1 MVFCFLIKYF
11 FPALLYFINTLIQP
25 LKCSLKYNFC
35 EFSHLV
41 CYLVTLN
48 LYSKAFLLALLFS
61 STSWFLF
68 SFFWSLPN
76 QFIFLT
82 TLISL
87 LFTAF
92 LHKKENLVYA
102 ALLYS
107 LLPKGTHSYNLAPV
121 ELQTTALSV
130 STVATVFL
138 KSFNLRQYLGLL
150 FFFSL
155 PSSFGALRFLG
166 LFLYNFSLSFLN
178 SPRSFFFNFLEKWV
192 FTTNHKRVGINYM
205 WYVVIA
211 GVVTTVF
218 ATAIKLELGE
228 PGSLYCGGNM
238 RLYLSLVTGHAVIM
252 VFLAYVPVYYG
263 VFTNYLIPIQLGAR
277 DFAYP
282 RLNNFSFWVFPPSLF
297 FFSNSLLKYQ
307 GLVTGWTFYPPLSS
321 KKYSS
326 SFNMDITILSV
337 LSIAT
342 ASLISTTNLISTYR
356 YMRGASMKADYR
368 FIPLSVYG
376 TLFGALLFT
385 FAAPVLGIAMFMLYF
400 DRHGITNFFNVAK
413 GGDVVL
419 YQHLFW
425 FFGHPEVYVLILPTF
440 GYVSNIIVFAT
451 RHNLLAYDHM
461 VISMGA
467 ICLLGSIVWGHH
479 MYIGGLNRGLKN
491 LFSATSLFVSIP
503 STLKIHSWIATLQS
517 GNLHFSVQLIWIF
530 IFLTGILIGGIT
542 GMVLGMAGFDVLYHD
557 TYYVVG
563 HFHLVLSMG
572 GFAVIFAVFFHYW
585 FYFFRVGYNK
595 FLAVL
600 QAVLFFVGELV
611 TFVPAL
617 FLGMSGMPRRI
628 NDYPVYFS
636 GWHSMSSL
644 GHGLVVLSLFVFLAL
659 VLESK
664 YSSRKFLYANKY
676 SKGVPYFANRHSAY
690 LMLITQL
697 RTKLKVKRSCG
708 NPTLT
713 SF

>member
-61 STSWFLF
+61 STTWFLF

-155 PSSFGALRFLG
+155 PSSFGTLRFLG

>member
-61 STSWFLF
+61 STTWFLF

-155 PSSFGALRFLG
+155 PSSFGTLRFLG

-297 FFSNSLLKYQ
+297 FFFK
-307 GLVTGWTFYPPLSS
+307 LSFKVPGFS
-321 KKYSS
+321 
-326 SFNMDITILSV
+326 
-337 LSIAT
+337 
-342 ASLISTTNLISTYR
+342 
-356 YMRGASMKADYR
+356 
-368 FIPLSVYG
+368 YG
-376 TLFGALLFT
+376 
-385 FAAPVLGIAMFMLYF
+385 V
-400 DRHGITNFFNVAK
+400 
-413 GGDVVL
+413 
-419 YQHLFW
+419 
-425 FFGHPEVYVLILPTF
+425 
-440 GYVSNIIVFAT
+440 
-451 RHNLLAYDHM
+451 NLLPA
-461 VISMGA
+461 S
-467 ICLLGSIVWGHH
+467 
-479 MYIGGLNRGLKN
+479 
-491 LFSATSLFVSIP
+491 FVQ
-503 STLKIHSWIATLQS
+503 K
-517 GNLHFSVQLIWIF
+517 
-530 IFLTGILIGGIT
+530 
-542 GMVLGMAGFDVLYHD
+542 
-557 TYYVVG
+557 
-563 HFHLVLSMG
+563 
-572 GFAVIFAVFFHYW
+572 VFFE
-585 FYFFRVGYNK
+585 F
-595 FLAVL
+595 
-600 QAVLFFVGELV
+600 
-611 TFVPAL
+611 
-617 FLGMSGMPRRI
+617 
-628 NDYPVYFS
+628 
-636 GWHSMSSL
+636 
-644 GHGLVVLSLFVFLAL
+644 
-659 VLESK
+659 
-664 YSSRKFLYANKY
+664 
-676 SKGVPYFANRHSAY
+676 
-690 LMLITQL
+690 
-697 RTKLKVKRSCG
+697 
-708 NPTLT
+708 
-713 SF
+713 

>member
-1 MVFCFLIKYF
+1 
-11 FPALLYFINTLIQP
+11 
-25 LKCSLKYNFC
+25 
-35 EFSHLV
+35 
-41 CYLVTLN
+41 
-48 LYSKAFLLALLFS
+48 
-61 STSWFLF
+61 
-68 SFFWSLPN
+68 
-76 QFIFLT
+76 
-82 TLISL
+82 
-87 LFTAF
+87 
-92 LHKKENLVYA
+92 
-102 ALLYS
+102 
-107 LLPKGTHSYNLAPV
+107 
-121 ELQTTALSV
+121 
-130 STVATVFL
+130 
-138 KSFNLRQYLGLL
+138 
-150 FFFSL
+150 
-155 PSSFGALRFLG
+155 
-166 LFLYNFSLSFLN
+166 
-178 SPRSFFFNFLEKWV
+178 
-192 FTTNHKRVGINYM
+192 M

-479 MYIGGLNRGLKN
+479 MYVGGLNRGLKN

-600 QAVLFFVGELV
+600 QAVLFFIGELV

-636 GWHSMSSL
+636 GWHSLSSL

-708 NPTLT
+708 KPALT

>member
-130 STVATVFL
+130 STVATVFF

-155 PSSFGALRFLG
+155 PSSFGTLRFLG

>member
-1 MVFCFLIKYF
+1 
-11 FPALLYFINTLIQP
+11 
-25 LKCSLKYNFC
+25 
-35 EFSHLV
+35 
-41 CYLVTLN
+41 
-48 LYSKAFLLALLFS
+48 
-61 STSWFLF
+61 
-68 SFFWSLPN
+68 
-76 QFIFLT
+76 
-82 TLISL
+82 
-87 LFTAF
+87 
-92 LHKKENLVYA
+92 
-102 ALLYS
+102 
-107 LLPKGTHSYNLAPV
+107 
-121 ELQTTALSV
+121 
-130 STVATVFL
+130 
-138 KSFNLRQYLGLL
+138 
-150 FFFSL
+150 
-155 PSSFGALRFLG
+155 
-166 LFLYNFSLSFLN
+166 
-178 SPRSFFFNFLEKWV
+178 
-192 FTTNHKRVGINYM
+192 
-205 WYVVIA
+205 
-211 GVVTTVF
+211 
-218 ATAIKLELGE
+218 
-228 PGSLYCGGNM
+228 
-238 RLYLSLVTGHAVIM
+238 M

-297 FFSNSLLKYQ
+297 FFSNALLKYQ
-307 GLVTGWTFYPPLSS
+307 GLVSGWTFYPPLSS

-503 STLKIHSWIATLQS
+503 STLKIHA
-517 GNLHFSVQLIWIF
+517 
-530 IFLTGILIGGIT
+530 
-542 GMVLGMAGFDVLYHD
+542 
-557 TYYVVG
+557 
-563 HFHLVLSMG
+563 
-572 GFAVIFAVFFHYW
+572 
-585 FYFFRVGYNK
+585 
-595 FLAVL
+595 
-600 QAVLFFVGELV
+600 
-611 TFVPAL
+611 
-617 FLGMSGMPRRI
+617 
-628 NDYPVYFS
+628 
-636 GWHSMSSL
+636 
-644 GHGLVVLSLFVFLAL
+644 
-659 VLESK
+659 
-664 YSSRKFLYANKY
+664 
-676 SKGVPYFANRHSAY
+676 
-690 LMLITQL
+690 
-697 RTKLKVKRSCG
+697 
-708 NPTLT
+708 
-713 SF
+713 